1 MSHAPTLSQAPSER
15 RQVGMLIPPPV
26 LLGLLIKAA
35 LLVQFLVFGGVHVSK
50 LGALIGGLLIAVS
63 VALLSASKQ
72 RFREAGT
79 PVRPTSRTTTIVS
92 EGPYAISRN
101 PMYLG
106 FAGVMTGLAVVL
118 GSMALAV
125 AGVAFVAVVHYGV
138 VLREER
144 YLLGLY
150 GDTYRG
156 YMARVRRWI

>member
-1 MSHAPTLSQAPSER
+1 MSHACPLPQALSER
-15 RQVGMLIPPPV
+15 RKVGMLIPPPV

-35 LLVQFLVFGGVHVSK
+35 LLLQILALGGVHVSK
-50 LGALIGGLLIAVS
+50 VGAIAGGLLIALS
-63 VALLSASKQ
+63 VALLIASKQ

-79 PVRPTSRTTTIVS
+79 PVRPTSRTTAIVDT
-92 EGPYAISRN
+92 GPYAISRN

-106 FAGVMTGLAVVL
+106 FAGVMTGLGLVL

-125 AGVAFVAVVHYGV
+125 AAIAFVMVVHHGV

-150 GDTYRG
+150 GDTYAR
-156 YMARVRRWI
+156 YMSRVRRWI